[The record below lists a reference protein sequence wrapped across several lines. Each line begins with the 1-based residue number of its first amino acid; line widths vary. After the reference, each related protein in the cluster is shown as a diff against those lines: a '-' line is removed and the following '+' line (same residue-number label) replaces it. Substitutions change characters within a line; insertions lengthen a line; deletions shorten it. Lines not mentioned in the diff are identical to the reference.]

1 MSILYCQSLPHLLY
15 PPFAPHFLHHS
26 LPINLLHTHIDVSN
40 ITHNT
45 HTHSVQEALFQL
57 GTIYER
63 RGATD
68 PAQLEQAAKT
78 FEMLLNKVP
87 GDPNLC
93 SRLGEMRYTCHTS
106 PPPPF
111 FMCYDAI
118 L

>member
-1 MSILYCQSLPHLLY
+1 M
-15 PPFAPHFLHHS
+15 
-26 LPINLLHTHIDVSN
+26 
-40 ITHNT
+40 
-45 HTHSVQEALFQL
+45 FQL

-93 SRLGEMRYTCHTS
+93 SRLGEMHNTCHTS
-106 PPPPF
+106 FPLPSSCAVVRYCRSGVREDGRREHGLPLADRSTQTLPSQSQRHKVHS
-111 FMCYDAI
+111 
-118 L
+118 LP

>member
-1 MSILYCQSLPHLLY
+1 
-15 PPFAPHFLHHS
+15 
-26 LPINLLHTHIDVSN
+26 
-40 ITHNT
+40 
-45 HTHSVQEALFQL
+45 VQEALFQL

-93 SRLGEMRYTCHTS
+93 SRLGVWTLHRHLDSSQLTTVFMLSYRLFAMAPILTS
-106 PPPPF
+106 PGINTQAKF
-111 FMCYDAI
+111 TRRWRTKTRLVTGRQRRTDTT